1 MKEKEYI
8 YKFNLVTANILSIV
22 IFIALIALT
31 VLILSLDSSSLT
43 GRGEFMFFLPLM
55 LGYLCLHEFLH
66 GVGYVIGGAKPKNI
80 YFGAALEKGIL
91 YCLCRQEISKKGI
104 LISLQMPFMVIGV
117 ITYVIGMLTHNM
129 MLVTLSICNLVGASM
144 DMAMFNFIARIKDV
158 RYSETDANDE
168 FVLIS
173 KEDLTKRKSIFL
185 TLKEV
190 KPYNKKDFE
199 FKKIK
204 RIIISKISW
213 ILIIVLLLIS
223 LLPFILMFI

>member
-1 MKEKEYI
+1 
-8 YKFNLVTANILSIV
+8 
-22 IFIALIALT
+22 
-31 VLILSLDSSSLT
+31 
-43 GRGEFMFFLPLM
+43 
-55 LGYLCLHEFLH
+55 
-66 GVGYVIGGAKPKNI
+66 
-80 YFGAALEKGIL
+80 
-91 YCLCRQEISKKGI
+91 
-104 LISLQMPFMVIGV
+104 MVIGV

-129 MLVTLSICNLVGASM
+129 MLVALSICNLVGASM

-190 KPYNKKDFE
+190 KKKNKKDFE

-223 LLPFILMFI
+223 LLPFILIFI

>member
-1 MKEKEYI
+1 MKSYV
-8 YKFNLVTANILSIV
+8 YKFNLMAANVFSLIILVFMIFITIILGFEFDYNELSIV
-22 IFIALIALT
+22 FYVLMIFYF
-31 VLILSLDSSSLT
+31 ILHEILH
-43 GRGEFMFFLPLM
+43 G
-55 LGYLCLHEFLH
+55 LGYI
-66 GVGYVIGGAKPKNI
+66 VGGANPKNI
-80 YFGAALEKGIL
+80 YYGIALEKGIFYTL
-91 YCLCRQEISKKGI
+91 ARQEVKKSAI
-104 LISLQMPFMVIGV
+104 LISLQMPFTIIGL
-117 ITYVIGMLTHNM
+117 ITYILGMIINNQL
-129 MLVTLSICNLVGASM
+129 LVLLSIANIVGASM
-144 DMAMFNFIARIKDV
+144 DLVMFFYIARIKNV

>member
-1 MKEKEYI
+1 MKEKEYV
-8 YKFNLVTANILSIV
+8 YKFNLVTANIFSIV
-22 IFIALIALT
+22 IFVLLVALT
-31 VLILSLDSSSLT
+31 VFWLSMGSSKLS
-43 GRGEFMFFLPLM
+43 GSVEFTFFLPLM
-55 LGYLCLHEFLH
+55 LAYLCLHEFLH
-66 GVGYVIGGAKPKNI
+66 GVGYVIGGAKPKNV
-80 YFGAALEKGIL
+80 YFGIALEKGIL

-104 LISLQMPFMVIGV
+104 LISLQMPFMVIGI

-129 MLVTLSICNLVGASM
+129 MLVVLSICNLVGASM